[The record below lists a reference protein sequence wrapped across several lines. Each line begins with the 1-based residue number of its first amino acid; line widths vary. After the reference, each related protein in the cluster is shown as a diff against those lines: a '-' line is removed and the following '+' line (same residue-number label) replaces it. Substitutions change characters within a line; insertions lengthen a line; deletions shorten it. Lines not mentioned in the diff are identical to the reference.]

1 MRETYAKHEENEH
14 FAPHMLTQGSSRLHQ
29 ACSLLSRAL
38 PEHTFGPPGLFQA
51 HLWTARAPPDHKTL
65 VKHACFWPP
74 EHKTP
79 VKHVLLELPDDLA
92 HINYNKTHATYVLFV
107 LSPVLIAGCRWV
119 HRAHF
124 LVRQGQKAI
133 ASTLQT
139 AQHT

>member
-14 FAPHMLTQGSSRLHQ
+14 FGLHMLTQGSSGLQQ
-29 ACSLLSRAL
+29 ASSLLSGAL

-65 VKHACFWPP
+65 VKHVFLASRPQNTRKTRAFGASRRHST
-74 EHKTP
+74 HK
-79 VKHVLLELPDDLA
+79 LQQ
-92 HINYNKTHATYVLFV
+92 NTHTKYVLVV
-107 LSPVLIAGCRWV
+107 LSPMLIYGFRWV

-124 LVRQGQKAI
+124 LVRQGEKAI

-139 AQHT
+139 AKHS